1 MKSSKIMGTLVAS
14 AFAGALA
21 SNMAFAN
28 KHEGAKGGDHYCS
41 PGCKGQSEC
50 KGHGNTC
57 KGHNDCGGKGWVKAK
72 DEAECKGKGGAWTAD
87 VKEANEAKPAAPAKK
102 KG

>member
-1 MKSSKIMGTLVAS
+1 MKTNKIMGSLVVS

-21 SNMAFAN
+21 SGSAFAN
-28 KHEGAKGGDHYCS
+28 KHEGAKAGDKYCS

-50 KGHGNTC
+50 HGHNNTC
-57 KGHNDCGGKGWVKAK
+57 KGKNECSGHGWVKAK
-72 DEAECKGKGGAWTAD
+72 DEAECKGKGGSWTAD
-87 VKEANEAKPAAPAKK
+87 AKDAETTKAAPAKK